1 MRNLKRDLKMSIE
14 IEGMIQDH
22 EKRITKIEVGEAR
35 LDERL
40 NALVQST
47 NNLKW
52 VMWAFTLLMLLTIIY
67 QAIGSKGFKD
77 VTSTVAPLVQ

>member
-1 MRNLKRDLKMSIE
+1 MNIQLDE
-14 IEGMIQDH
+14 IVQDH
-22 EKRITKIEVGEAR
+22 EKRITNTEVGEAR

-40 NALVQST
+40 NSLVQST

-52 VMWAFTLLMLLTIIY
+52 GMWAFTLLMLLTIIY

-77 VTSTVAPLVQ
+77 VTSTVAPMVQQMK

>member
-1 MRNLKRDLKMSIE
+1 MNIE
-14 IEGMIQDH
+14 IEGMVQDH

-67 QAIGSKGFKD
+67 QAIGPKGFKD
-77 VTSTVAPLVQ
+77 VTSTVAPMVQ

>member
-1 MRNLKRDLKMSIE
+1 MSLE
-14 IEGMIQDH
+14 IEEMVQDH
-22 EKRITKIEVGEAR
+22 EKRITKIEVSEAR

-52 VMWAFTLLMLLTIIY
+52 GMWAFTLLMLLTIIY
-67 QAIGSKGFKD
+67 QAIGPKGFKD
-77 VTSTVAPLVQ
+77 VTNTLTPIVNQQSN

>member
-1 MRNLKRDLKMSIE
+1 MNIE
-14 IEGMIQDH
+14 LDEMVQDH
-22 EKRITKIEVGEAR
+22 EKRITNIEVSEAR

-52 VMWAFTLLMLLTIIY
+52 GMWAFTFVMLLTMVW
-67 QAIGSKGFKD
+67 QLLGREGFKD
-77 VTSTVAPLVQ
+77 VTGTVFPARQTVESVAK

>member
-1 MRNLKRDLKMSIE
+1 MNIQLDE
-14 IEGMIQDH
+14 IVQDH
-22 EKRITKIEVGEAR
+22 EKRITNIEVGEAR

-40 NALVQST
+40 NSLVQST

-52 VMWAFTLLMLLTIIY
+52 GMWAFTLLMLLTIIY

-77 VTSTVAPLVQ
+77 VTSTVAPMVQQMK

>member
-1 MRNLKRDLKMSIE
+1 MSLE
-14 IEGMIQDH
+14 IEEMVQDH
-22 EKRITKIEVGEAR
+22 EKRITKIEVSEAR

-52 VMWAFTLLMLLTIIY
+52 GMWAFTLLMLLTIIY
-67 QAIGSKGFKD
+67 QAIGPKGFKD
-77 VTSTVAPLVQ
+77 VTNTLTPIVNQ